1 MSTPMS
7 NGVGAGGE
15 SQAPLSRAERD
26 VAEYFRDER
35 ADQAAGE
42 SSKGFLSSLL
52 NWLSPEEGSHPAG
65 AAGAATAPGRKS
77 VLLVDDEPDG
87 VEALVRMFEKCGYG
101 ARAVGSAE
109 AALAAIKAERPGVV
123 LLDIMMPGT
132 DGVALLKAIRA
143 DPGTATLP
151 VLMLTAN
158 HRRMLE
164 SFTSGAQ
171 DYLLKPVDFPR
182 VKESVER
189 QLKTN

>member
-7 NGVGAGGE
+7 NGVGPGGE
-15 SQAPLSRAERD
+15 AQPPLSRAERD
-26 VAEYFRDER
+26 VAEYFHEGL
-35 ADQAAGE
+35 AGPPGGE
-42 SSKGFLSSLL
+42 ASKGFLSSLL
-52 NWLSPEEGSHPAG
+52 GWLAPQ
-65 AAGAATAPGRKS
+65 AAAPVRKS

-87 VEALVRMFEKCGYG
+87 VEALLRMFEKCGYA
-101 ARAVGSAE
+101 ARAVDSAE
-109 AALAAIKAERPGVV
+109 AAIAAIKADRPGVV
-123 LLDIMMPGT
+123 LMDIMMPGT

-143 DPGTATLP
+143 DPANAKLP

-164 SFTSGAQ
+164 SFTCGAQ

-189 QLKTN
+189 QLRND